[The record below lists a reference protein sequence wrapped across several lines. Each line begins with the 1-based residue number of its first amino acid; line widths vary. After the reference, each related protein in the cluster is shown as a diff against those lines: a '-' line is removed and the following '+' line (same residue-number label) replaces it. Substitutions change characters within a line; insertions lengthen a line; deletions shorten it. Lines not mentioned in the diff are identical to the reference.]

1 MTLNDAYRYLGSQLC
16 TSLTAPRVRGLYL
29 PAAVPDETYRDAF
42 GFVFLDDGSVGPFYV
57 SLGDMLRQ
65 LWRRHPQPAAFV
77 ADAEQLLDG
86 YGNVDL
92 AARGLAVGVFNAL
105 SAAVM
110 RNAGFDAPDRAG
122 GDTTHDEDSSG
133 PVGMVGYFC
142 PLVDRLTEQ
151 GHCVLVLEHAPQ
163 RIPER
168 DGVVVTR
175 DPAALRDCTYVLCT
189 ASTLVNDS
197 LESLLD
203 TLGGQVPVDLIGP
216 SGSGLPDPLFA
227 RGIRSVGGIRFAS
240 RENLLAQ
247 LAASRPWGSAGRK
260 YQLES
265 DTYPGAETL
274 LARLANRGA
283 DADQP

>member
-1 MTLNDAYRYLGSQLC
+1 MTLNDEYRYLGSQLC

-29 PAAVPDETYRDAF
+29 PAAVPDETYRDEF

-86 YGNVDL
+86 YGDVDL

-110 RNAGFDAPDRAG
+110 RNAGFDAPDRVG
-122 GDTTHDEDSSG
+122 GDTTRDEDSSG
-133 PVGMVGYFC
+133 RVGMVGYFC

-151 GHCVLVLEHAPQ
+151 GHSVLVLEHAPQ

-175 DPAALRDCTYVLCT
+175 DPAALRDCSHVLCT

-247 LAASRPWGSAGRK
+247 LAASQPWGSAGRK